1 MHPRINFNEDT
12 LNIFTDSSVKTMEYG
27 FDSASSIVALLGDKK
42 VLERV
47 ELNRNTTNNYG
58 EMKAIYMAVETAEEI
73 NRYFKPKYINIFSDS
88 RISVLGLKE
97 WYKKWDAVDEEGY
110 SITSSGNRVANQSVI
125 WSIMRFIIDHD
136 LHLSIYH
143 IKGHVDPNKKGAL
156 KDYAHKMRVI
166 NGDIGAGLIDE
177 EDIRKLIEGNDY
189 VDKTSRDMVR
199 ISEKYPFMLRPI
211 ERLYNFTPEEI
222 KKYEE
227 LINPRCQF

>member
-1 MHPRINFNEDT
+1 MHQRINFNEDT

-27 FDSASSIVALLGDKK
+27 FDSASAIVALMGDKK

-58 EMKAIYMAVETAEEI
+58 EIRAIYMGVEAAEEI

-97 WYKKWDAVDEEGY
+97 WYKKWDVVDEQGY

-125 WSIMRFIIDHD
+125 WSIMRFIIDHN

-166 NGDIGAGLIDE
+166 NGDIGAGLIEE

-189 VDKTSRDMVR
+189 VDRTSRDMVR
-199 ISEKYPFMLRPI
+199 ISERYPFILRPI

>member
-27 FDSASSIVALLGDKK
+27 FDSASAIVALMGDKK

-58 EMKAIYMAVETAEEI
+58 EIRAIYMGVESAEEI

-97 WYKKWDAVDEEGY
+97 WYKKWDVVDEQGY
-110 SITSSGNRVANQSVI
+110 SLSSSGNRVANQSVI
-125 WSIMRFIIDHD
+125 WSIIRFILNNN
-136 LHLSIYH
+136 LHLAIYH
-143 IKGHVDPNKKGAL
+143 VRGHINPNQPGAL
-156 KDYAHKMRVI
+156 KQFVHSMRVI
-166 NGDIGAGLIDE
+166 NKDIGSGLIDE
-177 EDIRKLIEGNDY
+177 DDLRKLIEGNDY
-189 VDKTSRDMVR
+189 ADRLSRDMVR
-199 ISEKYPFMLRPI
+199 NSEKYPFILRPI

-222 KKYEE
+222 KKYGE
-227 LINPRCQF
+227 LIDPRYQI

>member
-12 LNIFTDSSVKTMEYG
+12 LNIFTDSSVKTMMYG
-27 FDSASSIVALLGDKK
+27 FDSASAIVALLGDKK

-58 EMKAIYMAVETAEEI
+58 EMKAIYMGVETAEEI
-73 NRYFKPKYINIFSDS
+73 NRYFNPKYINIFSDS

-97 WYKKWDAVDEEGY
+97 WYKKWNVVDEEGY

-125 WSIMRFIIDHD
+125 WSIMRFIIDHN
-136 LHLSIYH
+136 LHLAIYH
-143 IKGHVDPNKKGAL
+143 IKGHVNPDKKGAL
-156 KDYAHKMRVI
+156 KDYVHKMRVI
-166 NGDIGAGLIDE
+166 NRDIGSGLIDE

-189 VDKTSRDMVR
+189 VDKISRDMVR
-199 ISEKYPFMLRPI
+199 ESEKYPYILRPI

-222 KKYEE
+222 EKYKE
-227 LINPRCQF
+227 LINPRYQF